1 MTQDHRPESAFP
13 TYAAIP
19 APGDDDLWEKWEAV
33 ENTLGIGLDP
43 PLLALEAVAQMN
55 LRINQEIKYQ
65 EEPPGAD
72 VWQTPEE
79 TWAIKSGDCEDYAI
93 LKYALLRKAG
103 LPETAMMIIVGEIA
117 SMPANIPH
125 AWLLAWVGDAW
136 RVLDNKFD
144 QLIDPADYTNWIP
157 RKGASRDRVLLFSR
171 VFTLNEVADKSHGVS
186 RHSTS

>member
-13 TYAAIP
+13 TYAAMP
-19 APGDDDLWEKWEAV
+19 APGDDDLWE
-33 ENTLGIGLDP
+33 N
-43 PLLALEAVAQMN
+43 
-55 LRINQEIKYQ
+55 
-65 EEPPGAD
+65 
-72 VWQTPEE
+72 
-79 TWAIKSGDCEDYAI
+79 CEDYAI